1 MTDPVRCERRGQVL
15 EITIDRPKANAID
28 MATSRA
34 LGDAFI
40 GYRDDP
46 GLRVA
51 IVTGAGERIFSA
63 GWDLKAAAEGTEA
76 IDTDYGAGGF
86 AGLTELFDLNKPVIA
101 ALNGAAVGGGLEIA
115 LASDLIVAAEHV
127 TVALPEAMLGI
138 LASGGGIVRL
148 ARQIPR
154 RVAVEML
161 LTGRRMGAEEA
172 LRWGLFNE
180 VVPKEELMPRARA
193 LAEGIAAAAPL
204 AVEATLEML
213 RMTEDMTVEDTFA
226 AQHGG
231 KLPAYDRM
239 LASED
244 AIEGPR
250 AFAEKRD
257 PVWKGR

>member
-28 MATSRA
+28 VTTSRA

-40 GYRDDP
+40 GFRDDP

-51 IVTGAGERIFSA
+51 IITGAGERIFCA
-63 GWDLKAAAEGTEA
+63 GWDLKAAAAGTEA

-115 LASDLIVAAEHV
+115 LASDLIVAVEHV
-127 TVALPEAMLGI
+127 TIALPEAMLGI
-138 LASGGGIVRL
+138 IASAGGVVRL

-161 LTGRRMGAEEA
+161 LTGRRMDAQEA

-180 VVPKEELMPRARA
+180 VVAQEALMPRARA
-193 LAEGIAAAAPL
+193 LAEEIAAAAPL

-213 RMTEDMTVEDTFA
+213 RRTEDLSVEDYFA
-226 AQHGG
+226 AQAAG
-231 KLPAYDRM
+231 KLPIYDRM
-239 LASED
+239 LTSED
-244 AIEGPR
+244 ASEGPR

>member
-1 MTDPVRCERRGQVL
+1 MTDPVRCERRGKVL

-28 MATSRA
+28 LATSRA

-51 IVTGAGERIFSA
+51 IITGAGERIFSA
-63 GWDLKAAAEGTEA
+63 GWDLKAAAEGTEE

-101 ALNGAAVGGGLEIA
+101 ALNGAAVGGG
-115 LASDLIVAAEHV
+115 
-127 TVALPEAMLGI
+127 MLGI
-138 LASGGGIVRL
+138 LASAGGVVRL

-161 LTGRRMGAEEA
+161 LTGRRMAAEEA

-180 VVPKEELMPRARA
+180 VVCC
-193 LAEGIAAAAPL
+193 
-204 AVEATLEML
+204 
-213 RMTEDMTVEDTFA
+213 
-226 AQHGG
+226 
-231 KLPAYDRM
+231 
-239 LASED
+239 
-244 AIEGPR
+244 
-250 AFAEKRD
+250 
-257 PVWKGR
+257 

>member
-1 MTDPVRCERRGQVL
+1 MTDPVRCERQGQVL

-40 GYRDDP
+40 GFRDDP

-172 LRWGLFNE
+172 LRWGLF
-180 VVPKEELMPRARA
+180 
-193 LAEGIAAAAPL
+193 AAAPL

>member
-28 MATSRA
+28 VATSRA

-40 GYRDDP
+40 SFRDDP
-46 GLRVA
+46 ELRVA
-51 IVTGAGERIFSA
+51 IVTGAGERIFCA
-63 GWDLKAAAEGTEA
+63 GWDLKAAAAGTED
-76 IDTDYGAGGF
+76 IDTEYGAGGF

-138 LASGGGIVRL
+138 IASAGGVVRL
-148 ARQIPR
+148 VRQIPR
-154 RVAVEML
+154 RVATEML
-161 LTGRRMGAEEA
+161 LTGRRMGADEA

-180 VVPKEELMPRARA
+180 VVPKEALMPRARE
-193 LAEGIAAAAPL
+193 LAAEIAAAAPL

-213 RMTEDMTVEDTFA
+213 RRTEDMSVEDYVA
-226 AQHGG
+226 AQAGG
-231 KLPAYDRM
+231 KLPIYDRM

-244 AIEGPR
+244 AVEGPR

>member
-1 MTDPVRCERRGQVL
+1 MTEPVRCERRGQVL

-28 MATSRA
+28 LTTSRA
-34 LGDAFI
+34 LSDAFI

-46 GLRVA
+46 DLRAA
-51 IVTGAGERIFSA
+51 IITGAGERIFSA
-63 GWDLKAAAEGTEA
+63 GWDLKAAAVGTED
-76 IDTDYGAGGF
+76 IDTDYGPGGF
-86 AGLTELFDLNKPVIA
+86 AGLTELFDLDKPVIA

-115 LASDLIVAAEHV
+115 LAADLIVAAEHV
-127 TVALPEAMLGI
+127 TIALPEAMLGI

-148 ARQIPR
+148 ARQIPH

-161 LTGRRMGAEEA
+161 LTGRRMEAEEA

-193 LAEGIAAAAPL
+193 LAEGIVASAPL

-213 RMTEDMTVEDTFA
+213 RLTEGMSVEDAFA

-244 AIEGPR
+244 AVEGPR

>member
-40 GYRDDP
+40 GFRDDP
-46 GLRVA
+46 ELRVA
-51 IVTGAGERIFSA
+51 IVTGAGERIFCA
-63 GWDLKAAAEGTEA
+63 GWDLKAAAAGTED
-76 IDTDYGAGGF
+76 IDADYGAGGF

-138 LASGGGIVRL
+138 IASAGGVVRL

-154 RVAVEML
+154 RVAMEML

-180 VVPKEELMPRARA
+180 VVPKEALMPRARE
-193 LAEGIAAAAPL
+193 LAAEIAAAAPL

-213 RMTEDMTVEDTFA
+213 RLTEDMSVEDYFA

>member
-1 MTDPVRCERRGQVL
+1 M
-15 EITIDRPKANAID
+15 
-28 MATSRA
+28 
-34 LGDAFI
+34 
-40 GYRDDP
+40 
-46 GLRVA
+46 
-51 IVTGAGERIFSA
+51 
-63 GWDLKAAAEGTEA
+63 
-76 IDTDYGAGGF
+76 
-86 AGLTELFDLNKPVIA
+86 FDLNKPVIA

-127 TVALPEAMLGI
+127 TLALPEAMLGI
-138 LASGGGIVRL
+138 IASAGGVVRL
-148 ARQIPR
+148 ARQIPH
-154 RVAVEML
+154 RVATEML

-180 VVPKEELMPRARA
+180 VVPKETLMPRARE
-193 LAEGIAAAAPL
+193 LAAEIAAAAPL

-213 RMTEDMTVEDTFA
+213 RMTEDMSVEDYFA
-226 AQHGG
+226 AQAGG
-231 KLPAYDRM
+231 KLPIYDRM

>member
-28 MATSRA
+28 VATSRA

-40 GYRDDP
+40 AYRDDP
-46 GLRVA
+46 GLRAA
-51 IVTGAGERIFSA
+51 IITGAGERIFSA
-63 GWDLKAAAEGTEA
+63 GWDLKAAAAGTEA
-76 IDTDYGAGGF
+76 IDTEYGVGGF
-86 AGLTELFDLNKPVIA
+86 AGLTELFDLDKPVIA
-101 ALNGAAVGGGLEIA
+101 ALNGAAIGGGFEIA
-115 LASDLIVAAEHV
+115 LAADLIVAAEHV

-193 LAEGIAAAAPL
+193 LAAGIAAAAPL
-204 AVEATLEML
+204 AVAATLEML
-213 RMTEDMTVEDTFA
+213 RVTEDMSVEDYFA

-231 KLPAYDRM
+231 KLPAYERM
-239 LASED
+239 LVSED
-244 AIEGPR
+244 SVEGPR
-250 AFAEKRD
+250 AFADKRD

>member
-1 MTDPVRCERRGQVL
+1 LLVDHTDGVTTLTMNRPEVMNALHPPANFELAQV
-15 EITIDRPKANAID
+15 
-28 MATSRA
+28 
-34 LGDAFI
+34 F
-40 GYRDDP
+40 DDFAADP
-46 GLRVA
+46 ELWVA
-51 IVTGAGERIFSA
+51 IITGAGERAFSA
-63 GWDLKAAAEGTEA
+63 GNDLKYQAAGKKVARPDSGF
-76 IDTDYGAGGF
+76 GGL
-86 AGLTELFDLNKPVIA
+86 AARFDLNKPVIA
-101 ALNGAAVGGGLEIA
+101 AVNGVAMGGGFEIA
-115 LASDLIVAAEHV
+115 LACDLIVAAEHV
-127 TVALPEAMLGI
+127 EVFLPEAKLGI

-161 LTGRRMGAEEA
+161 LTGRRMGAGEA

-193 LAEGIAAAAPL
+193 LAAGIAAAAPL

-213 RMTEDMTVEDTFA
+213 RMTEDMTVEDYFA